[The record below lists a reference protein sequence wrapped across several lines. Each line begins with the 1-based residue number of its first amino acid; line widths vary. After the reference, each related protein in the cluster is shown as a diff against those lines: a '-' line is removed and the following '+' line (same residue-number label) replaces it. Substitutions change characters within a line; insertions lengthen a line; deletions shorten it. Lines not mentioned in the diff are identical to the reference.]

1 MELVLVALL
10 PSSLLPSSNTS
21 QGSAICQAKVTK
33 LAASEAKATQLAQ
46 NMRRKLGAR
55 VRDAEAAAAAAKTQ
69 LQEAVAAMDA
79 LKV

>member
-1 MELVLVALL
+1 M
-10 PSSLLPSSNTS
+10 
-21 QGSAICQAKVTK
+21 TK